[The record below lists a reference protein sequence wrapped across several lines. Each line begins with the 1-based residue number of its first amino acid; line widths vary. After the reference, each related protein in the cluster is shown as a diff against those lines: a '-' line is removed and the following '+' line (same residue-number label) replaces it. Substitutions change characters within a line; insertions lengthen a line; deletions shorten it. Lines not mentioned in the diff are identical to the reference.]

1 MIMSAMMSVDSVP
14 ASVVPSLMTGSTVV
28 TAAGG
33 GGPVKPADS
42 EGPASTCVPP
52 RAVRPASSRTP
63 AAFLNLRKTGFPRVS
78 RATDR
83 PF

>member
-1 MIMSAMMSVDSVP
+1 
-14 ASVVPSLMTGSTVV
+14 
-28 TAAGG
+28 
-33 GGPVKPADS
+33 
-42 EGPASTCVPP
+42 VPP